1 MKRLTGLLLINWHY
15 IVHENLNFNQVSFLT
30 GKNGAGKSTILDALQ
45 LVLLGD
51 TSGHYFNKAAN
62 DNSRRTLKGYLRG
75 EVGEGEETGVVYL
88 RDGTFST
95 YVVAEFQ
102 DTVKKRQ
109 FCVGAVFDSEADGTH
124 QHRFF
129 SIDAELPE
137 FHFIRDGIPLD
148 IQGLHKWGAEHK
160 KVRFEA
166 YESNKRYK
174 EVFRSKMGNL
184 GEKFFRLLR
193 KAVPFSPIMD
203 VAGFISEFVCDVE
216 HRLDIEDMR
225 ENIRHYR
232 RMEQD
237 LEYVERKVASLER
250 IREAALV
257 VQTADERLRLYRYLT
272 DRADVAD
279 LAQRLEQLKATLAQM
294 DEQGAGIA
302 EQLELENR
310 ERARLRA
317 ERDTLMEE
325 RARSD
330 VFLMQQNLQHQ
341 KERVEQRFAHVRT
354 YANRQARILNETR
367 LRWDAVRSRL
377 QQALLWFAEPEAAL
391 MQSAE
396 PLHEGY
402 NQVARG
408 VAGLRTVPDWQGKSI
423 LSVDAESVLVDVD
436 AVARVETELSL
447 ASDALREWARQ
458 LQSVMAAWQQ
468 QGTELDKTIANLK
481 RGVKRYDDKVLVL
494 QQEIREALHRQTG
507 QPQEVTIFAET
518 LEMPNP
524 RWQRAVEGYLH
535 TQRFYLLVAPEHF
548 TVALQTYNR
557 IKNERRLFDVGL
569 IDIAKVMEQQ
579 LEVQPGSLAAEV
591 QTDNPYARAYADFLL
606 GRVIKCE
613 TVEELR
619 LHRTALT
626 EDGMLYQ
633 NFVAR
638 QLDPRRSETLFI
650 GKRALEL
657 QLQQATLQLQGVCKL
672 MATWEPRALEAVRL
686 AKTSPLTAE
695 QVADVE
701 EAQAVLRE
709 LSALQAEFSRIQQE
723 LGSLDLSALLNLDA
737 KIKQME
743 GDIARAERRHSS
755 LIQDQAAL
763 ETQRRQI
770 HEVHQPAAEQSL
782 QEARLR
788 LDQTYAL
795 RFIEEVGEPRFQ
807 QELSRLGSA
816 SAISAN
822 FGRQR
827 QTEQNRRDTAWTQ
840 LVSLRA
846 DYNRDFQA
854 GFDIQ
859 LPDNTP
865 YDEEWHRLVD
875 SQLAEYREKIM
886 AAKERA
892 QVQFQ
897 EDFVSKLRSNIETV
911 ESQIRDL
918 NYALKGVKFGRDQYR
933 FQVSPNPQYERF
945 YRMLVDDLL
954 LEGFGLFSN
963 AFQERHGDVIEELF
977 KNIVDVDDSDGG
989 QVELEKNL
997 QRFTDY
1003 RTYLNFDLLVKDE
1016 EGRESRLSRVI
1027 AKKSGGETQ
1036 TPFYISVLASFAQLY
1051 RVRQAGAD
1059 NTLRLIVFDE
1069 AYSKMDH
1076 QRIRESIRLIR
1087 ELGLQ
1092 VIVSAPTEKLT
1103 DIAPFVDKTLIVT
1116 RIKSQ
1121 TKVVPFDNR
1130 KDEVASSRVR

>member
-15 IVHENLNFNQVSFLT
+15 IVHEYLSFNQVSFLT

-51 TSGHYFNKAAN
+51 TTGHFFNKAAN
-62 DNSRRTLKGYLRG
+62 DNSRRTLRGYLRG
-75 EVGEGEETGVVYL
+75 EVAEGEESGIVYL
-88 RDGTFST
+88 RDGTFTS

-102 DTVKKRQ
+102 DTVKKRR
-109 FCVGAVFDSEADGTH
+109 FCLGAVFDSEADGTH

-129 SIDAELPE
+129 SIDDELPD

-148 IQGLHKWGAEHK
+148 IQSLHKWGAQHK
-160 KVRFEA
+160 RTRFEA
-166 YESNKRYK
+166 YESNKRYQ

-184 GEKFFRLLR
+184 GEKFFRLFR

-216 HRLDIEDMR
+216 YRLDIEDMR

-237 LEYVERKVASLER
+237 LAYVERKVASLEQ
-250 IREAALV
+250 IREAAEALK
-257 VQTADERLRLYRYLT
+257 TADDRLRLYRYLM
-272 DRADVAD
+272 DRAETEELTQKVEQFVQALIRMDERDAD
-279 LAQRLEQLKATLAQM
+279 LLHGVGLAEDERKRLQQ
-294 DEQGAGIA
+294 Q
-302 EQLELENR
+302 
-310 ERARLRA
+310 
-317 ERDTLMEE
+317 RDTLMEE

-341 KERVEQRFAHVRT
+341 KERLEQRFAHVRS
-354 YANRQARILNETR
+354 YADRQARILNEAQS
-367 LRWDAVRSRL
+367 RWGALTHRL
-377 QQALLWFAEPEAAL
+377 QQALLWFTEGAETSRSAAF
-391 MQSAE
+391 
-396 PLHEGY
+396 LHDAY
-402 NQVARG
+402 NQAVRA
-408 VAGLRTVPDWQGKSI
+408 VAGLPSMPEWRGKP
-423 LSVDAESVLVDVD
+423 LLMVDAEASLVDVETLVD
-436 AVARVETELSL
+436 AQATL
-447 ASDALREWARQ
+447 ASASESLRDCARELQGVIENWQERNRQ
-458 LQSVMAAWQQ
+458 LEQTM
-468 QGTELDKTIANLK
+468 ANLR
-481 RGVKRYDDKVLVL
+481 RGVKRYDDKVLSL
-494 QQEIREALHRQTG
+494 QQEIRRTLRAETG
-507 QPQEVTIFAET
+507 QEVEVTILAEA
-518 LEMPNP
+518 LEMENP
-524 RWQRAVEGYLH
+524 RWQKAIEGYLH

-548 TVALQTYNR
+548 STALQTYNR
-557 IKNERRLFDVGL
+557 VKNEHRLFDVGL
-569 IDIAKVMEQQ
+569 VDVGKVMEQKP
-579 LEVQPGSLAAEV
+579 EVQPGSLAEEV
-591 QTDNPYARAYADFLL
+591 QTQNPYARAYVDYLL
-606 GRVIKCE
+606 GRVMKCPS
-613 TVEELR
+613 VDELR
-619 LHRTALT
+619 LHRTAIT

-638 QLDPRRSETLFI
+638 QLDPKRWETLFI
-650 GKRALEL
+650 GKRALEQ
-657 QLQQATLQLQGVCKL
+657 QLEQAMKQREHLQGQLKI
-672 MATWEPRALEAVRL
+672 WEPRAQEAVRL
-686 AKTSPLTAE
+686 AKTSPLTPE
-695 QVADVE
+695 QVTDVR
-701 EAQAVLRE
+701 EAQEVLVE
-709 LSALQAEFSRIQQE
+709 LPSLQEEYRNVQEE
-723 LGSLDLSALLNLDA
+723 LGSLDLSVLLQLDERIKRTDAQISEVEARHRAL
-737 KIKQME
+737 IKEQAAIE
-743 GDIARAERRHSS
+743 TERRQVREVQQPEAERTLREAESRLAS
-755 LIQDQAAL
+755 FYEQAFVS
-763 ETQRRQI
+763 ET
-770 HEVHQPAAEQSL
+770 
-782 QEARLR
+782 
-788 LDQTYAL
+788 
-795 RFIEEVGEPRFQ
+795 GEPRFQ
-807 QELSRLGSA
+807 QELARLGSA
-816 SAISAN
+816 GAITTN

-827 QTEQNRRDTAWTQ
+827 QTEQNRRDAAWTT
-840 LVSLRA
+840 LISRRA

-859 LPDNTP
+859 RIDNRP
-865 YDEEWHRLVD
+865 YEEELQRLID
-875 SQLAEYREKIM
+875 SQLAEYREKIV

-892 QVQFQ
+892 QIQFQ

-918 NYALKGVKFGRDQYR
+918 NYALRGVKFGRDQYR

-945 YRMLVDDLL
+945 YRMLMDDLL

-989 QVELEKNL
+989 QAELERNL

-1036 TPFYISVLASFAQLY
+1036 TPFYISVLASFAQMY
-1051 RVRQAGAD
+1051 RVRQSGTD

-1103 DIAPFVDKTLIVT
+1103 DIAPFVDRTLIVT

-1121 TKVVPFDNR
+1121 TKVVPFENR
-1130 KDEVASSRVR
+1130 KDEVATTRVQ